1 MAEEK
6 AEALVQELK
15 ITNDTLKQI
24 LQVLRAIKDK

>member
-24 LQVLRAIKDK
+24 LQLLRAIKDK